1 MFVQFRTFRTE
12 YLQQIIDITRRNLT
26 ERYNDFIFLDIYR
39 SWPSAF
45 IIGMAEDNVA
55 GFICGGLSG
64 EREARILMIA
74 VDKPYRNVGIGSGLM
89 TLFEQEASKVKVNRI
104 KLEVRTDNLQ
114 AINFYKSRGYVITG
128 LLPSYYNDGSDAYVM
143 QKFI

>member
-1 MFVQFRTFRTE
+1 MFVQFRTFRPE

-45 IIGMAEDNVA
+45 IIGMAENKVA

-64 EREARILMIA
+64 EKEARILMFA
-74 VDKPYRNVGIGSGLM
+74 VDSPYRKMGIGTGLI
-89 TLFEQEASKVKVNRI
+89 TLFEQEASNVKVNRI
-104 KLEVRTDNLQ
+104 KLEVKTDNIE
-114 AINFYKSRGYVITG
+114 AINFYKNRGYIITG
-128 LLPSYYNDGSDAYVM
+128 LLPSYYNDGSDAYIM